1 MAYLIGKHKYIQRI
15 SREAPYMNRNA
26 LFAFSLAATLF
37 TLPAYGAWGDVSYD
51 PNPTL
56 IDLDEAARYDA
67 VGLLTTAL
75 SSSGARVRRETQK
88 FESGFAAGQVLN
100 DWVGI
105 GGNQVRFGFGSS
117 LGSVDWRAR
126 IGQIDPL
133 AGYGLTHPHGTYG
146 NAPGVLGD
154 PRNYIADHYFLTSDT
169 AVGTPVPQYFVM
181 QFESPINFLALT
193 LLDYAN
199 QIGGLAHLDLYLGDD
214 LATASTV
221 PIFRGSP
228 DRTVGADTLD
238 GAIDY
243 FVARGPYVGSS
254 FPPRSLAP
262 FNIAVLRLDTP
273 DATVG
278 FDNIFVARTVPE
290 PGSIALLLGG
300 LGLLAASRAGRR
312 R

>member
-1 MAYLIGKHKYIQRI
+1 M
-15 SREAPYMNRNA
+15 RNK
-26 LFAFSLAATLF
+26 LLSGLVAAAVVAAS
-37 TLPAYGAWGDVSYD
+37 PAYGAWGDVSYD

-75 SSSGARVRRETQK
+75 SSGGPRVRRETQN

-117 LGSVDWRAR
+117 LGSMDWRAR

-169 AVGTPVPQYFVM
+169 AVGAPVPRYFVM

-199 QIGGLAHLDLYLGDD
+199 QVGGLAHIDLYLGDD

-221 PIFRGSP
+221 PIFGNSP

-243 FVARGPYVGSS
+243 FVASGPFVGS
-254 FPPRSLAP
+254 FPRPLSRAP

-278 FDNIFVARTVPE
+278 FDNIFAARNIPE

>member
-1 MAYLIGKHKYIQRI
+1 
-15 SREAPYMNRNA
+15 MNRNA
-26 LFAFSLAATLF
+26 LLALSVAGALF

-51 PNPTL
+51 PSPSL
-56 IDLDEAARYDA
+56 IDLDEAARFDA
-67 VGLLTTAL
+67 VGFLTYAL
-75 SSSGARVRRETQK
+75 TSGPGMRRATQNV
-88 FESGFAAGQVLN
+88 ESGFTTGQVLN

-117 LGSVDWRAR
+117 PGSVDWRAR

-154 PRNYIADHYFLTSDT
+154 PRNYIADHFFLTSDT
-169 AVGTPVPQYFVM
+169 AVGEPVPQYFVM
-181 QFESPINFLALT
+181 QFESPINFLALAI
-193 LLDYAN
+193 LDYAN
-199 QIGGLAHLDLYLGDD
+199 QVGGLAHLDLFLGDD
-214 LATASTV
+214 LATASAV
-221 PIFRGSP
+221 PIVGNSP
-228 DRTVGADTLD
+228 NRTVGADTPD

-243 FVARGPYVGSS
+243 FIARGPYVGG
-254 FPPRSLAP
+254 PPDWPLAP

-278 FDNIFVARTVPE
+278 FDYIFTASSVPE
-290 PGSIALLLGG
+290 PGSVALLLGG
-300 LGLLAASRAGRR
+300 LGLLAASRVGRR